1 MSHYSHWHGGGYY
14 VPYGGA
20 YPYNDDNYGRSP
32 IPNIVQGLFNDI
44 LPQIFGG
51 QRRFGAPPYMDA
63 AYQNP
68 QGQWGQ
74 YQQPVAGYP
83 LPNVDIRNPIER
95 DAAIDAQRIG
105 NSLSAGQQ
113 ADLSSAQRHL
123 DRALRIDQRARSH
136 GRQTD
141 FYGQLV
147 QSIDRDLQQSMGGR
161 FRFVDNQSTGGQPR
175 IVDTQASYY
184 QNNAAVTDAD
194 EDDYT

>member
-14 VPYGGA
+14 VPYGGG

-32 IPNIVQGLFNDI
+32 ISNVVQGLVNI
-44 LPQIFGG
+44 LPEIFGG

-63 AYQNP
+63 GAYQNP

-74 YQQPVAGYP
+74 YQQPATGYP

-95 DAAIDAQRIG
+95 DAAIDSQRIG
-105 NSLSAGQQ
+105 NSLSSGQQ

-141 FYGQLV
+141 FFGQLV

-161 FRFVDNQSTGGQPR
+161 YRFVDNQSTGWQPR

-184 QNNAAVTDAD
+184 QNDAAVTDTG
-194 EDDYT
+194 EDNYT

>member
-1 MSHYSHWHGGGYY
+1 
-14 VPYGGA
+14 
-20 YPYNDDNYGRSP
+20 
-32 IPNIVQGLFNDI
+32 VQGLVNI
-44 LPQIFGG
+44 LPEIFGG

-63 AYQNP
+63 GAYQNP

-74 YQQPVAGYP
+74 YQQPATGYP

-95 DAAIDAQRIG
+95 DAAIDSQRIG
-105 NSLSAGQQ
+105 NSLSSGQQ

-141 FYGQLV
+141 FFGQLV

-161 FRFVDNQSTGGQPR
+161 YRFVDNQSTGWQPR

-184 QNNAAVTDAD
+184 QNDAAVTDTG
-194 EDDYT
+194 EDNYT